1 MAISLGDLNPLDSI
15 EADLQSYVG
24 KFLQQKAILQNIYQ
38 KGILEFK
45 DRASSLLTIQE
56 DLENKLKAN
65 LVIIDSLKT
74 SGAWSFGDLT
84 SLGVFAYN
92 LKSHLDEVEKLQNDF
107 NNFSKL
113 NVSASDSVW
122 SSLKNIP
129 WWIWGSGVLIFFMWR
144 KKRRYI

>member
-1 MAISLGDLNPLDSI
+1 MVALGDLSPLDSI

-24 KFLQQKAILQNIYQ
+24 KFLQQKAVLQNIYQ

-45 DRASSLLTIQE
+45 DRASSLLTIQG

-65 LVIIDSLKT
+65 LIIIESLKT

-113 NVSASDSVW
+113 NVSTSDSFLGG
-122 SSLKNIP
+122 LKNIP
-129 WWIWGSGVLIFFMWR
+129 WWVWGGGILAFFVWS
-144 KKRRYI
+144 KKRKRYV